1 MKLTALPQ
9 HDLWWWKVEHSR
21 GFLRL
26 TVLLQT
32 LQRMFRNFS
41 GLWDFDAEVWSCPD
55 NYLARRC
62 STSVQLFNFFLS
74 LNLYFFG
81 NVKSWSFLCVFWW
94 LYQNVGCTVDALSS
108 RLRRKN
114 AKFIKPTIFVTF
126 QPRTAMKIRILNHT
140 NASQVNHAVIMVK
153 GCVENYSAEVWRK
166 HSR

>member
-62 STSVQLFNFFLS
+62 STSVQLFKFFFKFVFLWKRQKLIFSLCILVTLS
-74 LNLYFFG
+74 ECWMHWMHY
-81 NVKSWSFLCVFWW
+81 
-94 LYQNVGCTVDALSS
+94 YQDWGAKT
-108 RLRRKN
+108 
-114 AKFIKPTIFVTF
+114 KFIKTYNFCDISVPQWKSEFWTTPTPVRWVTPWSWSGAAWRITA
-126 QPRTAMKIRILNHT
+126 PRSGGSIPGNL
-140 NASQVNHAVIMVK
+140 
-153 GCVENYSAEVWRK
+153 
-166 HSR
+166 